1 MCSMKKHSFDTVI
14 EELEKYHPN
23 ATTGFKMYLSDH
35 FFEIGYKKGT
45 RILNYKQVQE
55 SGLFIYKGSAMELSV
70 NPVTLEETASNFWF
84 EKDFPFTT
92 PGLFSRAPSPAYI
105 ILLEDTLF
113 VGISFQ
119 KILSMRNEFP
129 EIEIII
135 EAIRSHYE
143 RLKHEFEQQFRY
155 PAKYR
160 VKLLEAEH
168 SNIYN
173 LTDLKYI
180 AQYLRINAKTLS
192 RLRGK

>member
-35 FFEIGYKKGT
+35 CFEIGYKKGT

-92 PGLFSRAPSPAYI
+92 PGLFSRAPSPANI

-113 VGISFQ
+113 VGISFL

-143 RLKHEFEQQFRY
+143 RLKHEFELQFLQ
-155 PAKYR
+155 PAKHR
-160 VKLLEAEH
+160 VQSLEAMH
-168 SNIYN
+168 PYIYN
-173 LTDLKYI
+173 LAGVQRI
-180 AQYLRINAKTLS
+180 AQYLRISTETLR
-192 RLRGK
+192 RLRGN